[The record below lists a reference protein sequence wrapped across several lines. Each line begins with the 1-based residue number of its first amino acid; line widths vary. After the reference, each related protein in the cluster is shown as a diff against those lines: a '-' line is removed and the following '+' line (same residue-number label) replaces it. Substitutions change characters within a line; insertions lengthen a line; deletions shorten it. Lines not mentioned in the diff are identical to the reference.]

1 MVNQFQNIV
10 ALSDVTFSFRTA
22 QKKKRHI
29 CFYHNVSY
37 ILHIEDIAKLKC

>member
-22 QKKKRHI
+22 QKKRHI

-37 ILHIEDIAKLKC
+37 ILHIEDIVKLKC